1 MQYVAVAAWLNM
13 QEKERDG
20 QKPDNFSFSYF

>member
-1 MQYVAVAAWLNM
+1 MM

-20 QKPDNFSFSYF
+20 EKQSENLK